1 MEIDITKI
9 VESWENDEP
18 RYRSLGEKLYVFIKA
33 HITDYELFP
42 EVTQRTKDL
51 LSIVKKIKKK
61 NREKSYSYEDLSDK
75 LGIRIICTY
84 QEDLIKVDAFL
95 GQYFAI
101 VKAEYKKDTLDF
113 DKLDYTSNHYD
124 VKIDASK
131 QIFEGQDHYLG
142 MIFEVQVR
150 TLNQHAW
157 SNTAHSLAY
166 KQEAGIEP
174 ILKRRVYRL
183 LSLYEIADDE
193 FSSVN
198 RKLAENPDNPAY
210 QLLRKLESKVYKYAK
225 VDFDRVTSLYNIKI
239 ILSFLTDEQQQE
251 IRIKIDNFITEND
264 EKLSAIFDENR
275 FRFHEMDLI
284 TQPEIFLV
292 WYLLEHYQFVI
303 KDNWADEF
311 DWNELEQAAILWGTS
326 VS

>member
-1 MEIDITKI
+1 MAIDITKI

-18 RYRSLGEKLYVFIKA
+18 RYRSLGEKLYAFIKPR
-33 HITDYELFP
+33 ITDYELFP
-42 EVTQRTKDL
+42 EVSQRTKDL

-61 NREKSYSYEDLSDK
+61 NPEKSYSYEDLSDK
-75 LGIRIICTY
+75 LGVRIICSY
-84 QEDLIKVDAFL
+84 QEDLIKVDTFL
-95 GQYFAI
+95 NQFFEI

-124 VKIDASK
+124 VRMNPAKHV
-131 QIFEGQDHYLG
+131 FEGQEQYLD
-142 MIFEVQVR
+142 MVFEVQVR

-157 SNTAHSLAY
+157 SNIAHSLAY

-174 ILKRRVYRL
+174 IVKRRVYRL

-198 RKLAENPDNPAY
+198 QKLAENPDNPAY
-210 QLLRKLESKVYKYAK
+210 QLLRKLEGKVYKYAK
-225 VDFDRVTSLYNIKI
+225 VDFDRATSLYNIKI
-239 ILSFLTDEQQQE
+239 ILGFLNDAQQQE
-251 IRIKIDNFITEND
+251 LRRGIDDFITEND
-264 EKLSAIFDENR
+264 EKLSAIFYENR
-275 FRFHEMDLI
+275 FRFHEIDLI

-311 DWNELEQAAILWGTS
+311 DCNELEQAAILWGTS
-326 VS
+326 IT